1 MLERKA
7 MGFVTL
13 LALGIVVV
21 ELWTAGALPVK
32 RGRHE
37 VDRRVAQI
45 ARTHQAPKT
54 VLLSDSVS
62 YEALAGAQAPAGT
75 LDLSSN
81 QTIGVAGNYFMLRR
95 LLDRLGADA
104 KGIERVVYAVSPKA
118 LDENLQSKLFLP
130 TYFTSVFTRPEEI
143 EGMQQALGRTDLVE
157 AMSQARKRALVELP
171 LSQRQGV
178 IRDPLGSLLREVKRK
193 LKRNSA
199 SPVVPNPDAQK
210 VIGQRSAND
219 AFAPSPASEV
229 YLKLLAEL
237 CAQREIELILV
248 SPPIAPS
255 IQSARESNGYE
266 DQFSL
271 YRTKH
276 LSAQSGLRWI
286 HPCPYVPPGDG
297 AFYDGVHL
305 EQGAK
310 DAWGQTLAKLL

>member
-1 MLERKA
+1 MVFLI
-7 MGFVTL
+7 L

-21 ELWTAGALPVK
+21 ELLTAGTVPVQ

-45 ARTHQAPKT
+45 ARTHQAPQT

-81 QTIGVAGNYFMLRR
+81 QTIGVAGNYFMLLR

-118 LDENLQSKLFLP
+118 LDENLESKLFLT
-130 TYFTSVFTRPEEI
+130 TYFTSVFNRPEEI
-143 EGMQQALGRTDLVE
+143 KGMRQALGRTDLVE
-157 AMSQARKRALVELP
+157 AMSQARKRSLVELP
-171 LSQRQGV
+171 LSQRQGL
-178 IRDPLGSLLREVKRK
+178 IRDPLGSFLREVKRK
-193 LKRNSA
+193 LKRDSA
-199 SPVVPNPDAQK
+199 SPMVANPESQK
-210 VIGQRSAND
+210 VLGQRSAD
-219 AFAPSPASEV
+219 DDFTPSPASEV
-229 YLKLLAEL
+229 YLKLLIEL
-237 CAQREIELILV
+237 CAERSIDLVLV

-266 DQFSL
+266 DQFTL

-276 LSAQSGLRWI
+276 LSGQPDLRWI
-286 HPCPYVPPGDG
+286 HPCPYQPPGDG

-305 EQGAK
+305 DQGVK